1 MDSRF
6 RTWHSYGVKIVIDT
20 SNIGTKE
27 GCEKLVLG
35 SMSHGK
41 IGGVFNLA
49 VVLRDGIFDNQTKET
64 FDESFMPKAYA
75 TLFLDKLTR
84 IYCPSLRYFVIFS
97 SASCGRGN
105 AGQSNYGMANAV
117 MERIVEKRA
126 DDGLP
131 AKAIQWGAIGEVG
144 LVAEMA
150 KDRLDFEIAGT
161 IQQRIASCL
170 RLMDHLM
177 MSEDPVVSSMVVAQK
192 QVSSKLN
199 MIDSV
204 LNIMG
209 IRDLKSVSKNA
220 TLAELGMDSL
230 MAVEI
235 KQALEREFEIL
246 LSAQDLRTLTFARL
260 QELSDSSKSK
270 DASNANASNKE
281 DDEMNMQ
288 RVFKTLGDE
297 ATSGENMMEL
307 NELCKSAVNFDACTI
322 VIPGNEGVL
331 TEKAIEMGKNIG
343 TPCYGMQ
350 FFSAVDETTMEG
362 LVAFVYSV
370 SSIDF
375 SPANRF
381 RHGSLLSS
389 RTLSDYYP
397 SISNSTSSATRS
409 GRR

>member
-1 MDSRF
+1 M
-6 RTWHSYGVKIVIDT
+6 KIVIDT
-20 SNIGTKE
+20 SSIGTKE

-41 IGGVFNLA
+41 IGGIFNLA
-49 VVLRDGIFDNQTKET
+49 VVLRDSIFDNQTKET

-117 MERIVEKRA
+117 MERVVEKRA

-161 IQQRIASCL
+161 IQQRISSCL

-270 DASNANASNKE
+270 DASTVASNKD

-297 ATSGENMMEL
+297 ATSGENIREL
-307 NELCKSAVNFDACTI
+307 NDLCASAVKFDACTI

-370 SSIDF
+370 SLINF
-375 SPANRF
+375 SLTNRL
-381 RHGSLLSS
+381 RHECLPFSERGAI
-389 RTLSDYYP
+389 T
-397 SISNSTSSATRS
+397 AQV
-409 GRR
+409 